1 MIPTKPNQFNTNQRD
16 KQREKVRAPGDR
28 YQEVETILTKG
39 GAPRIH
45 ELWQHLHQE
54 EHRLWPNWLIG
65 KYTP

>member
-1 MIPTKPNQFNTNQRD
+1 MDGGQRSL
-16 KQREKVRAPGDR
+16 VRAPGDR
-28 YQEVETILTKG
+28 YQEVEAILTKG

-65 KYTP
+65 KYTR